1 MMNDKEVRESNKRIL
16 RFAIAT
22 FICVALMGASG
33 FLLILA
39 LFKGWDG
46 DLSILV
52 EEHPRVYIIAIAAVL
67 IILILIIGFFSY
79 LRGKRIDSSIARKEA
94 RTRYIKSKRAAQ
106 RECKRKGEKFKL
118 SVFNA
123 RYRKKIANEKKK
135 KEYGIEDFDF
145 VYASTPAFGAPKA
158 ENKKSG
164 EAAAEHHRFPTLSAF
179 DDAHPAFE
187 SVEPD
192 PSLTLASLCS
202 DFRAFCASERG
213 LFYSERDIRSFVSA
227 LAASHTMILQG
238 MSGTGKTSLPVAFG
252 VYLGSPTEVVPVQ
265 PTWKE
270 RSDVLGYYNEFTGAY
285 SESELLKALYSA
297 GGTDAVRLVVLDEAN
312 IARVEYY
319 FAEFLS
325 LLELPD
331 PSRRRVPAAPS
342 GMPGDPRRMDGGSI
356 LLPENCFFVL
366 TANNDDSTFAFS
378 DKVYD
383 RASVMDLDSRAEPF
397 DAPRRP
403 GARLGWP
410 QLSRLF
416 DEAQARYSLTGR
428 DLRKVSR
435 LDAWLRESLGL
446 SFGNRILLQMRRF
459 VPAFVACGG
468 TAEEALD
475 LLLARKVLRKLSA
488 ANPVV
493 VRSRAPEL
501 LALITSLFGEGGAPV
516 CERTIRRYIEG

>member
-1 MMNDKEVRESNKRIL
+1 MTVFEDSFNFLSFLTDYW
-16 RFAIAT
+16 A
-22 FICVALMGASG
+22 ICVYVIVIFLASIVLSLIFLFMDISKKNVGSSSGTAYFYPGAFDPAHPFANS
-33 FLLILA
+33 A
-39 LFKGWDG
+39 PAPKPDKKDG
-46 DLSILV
+46 D
-52 EEHPRVYIIAIAAVL
+52 EVL
-67 IILILIIGFFSY
+67 
-79 LRGKRIDSSIARKEA
+79 
-94 RTRYIKSKRAAQ
+94 
-106 RECKRKGEKFKL
+106 
-118 SVFNA
+118 
-123 RYRKKIANEKKK
+123 
-135 KEYGIEDFDF
+135 
-145 VYASTPAFGAPKA
+145 
-158 ENKKSG
+158 
-164 EAAAEHHRFPTLSAF
+164 EHHRFPTLSAY

-187 SVEPD
+187 QIERD
-192 PSLTLASLCS
+192 PSLTLESLCD
-202 DFRAFCASERG
+202 DFRDFCASERG
-213 LFYSERDIRSFVSA
+213 LYYSKRDIRTFISA
-227 LAASHTMILQG
+227 LSASHTMILQG

-252 VYLGSPTEVVPVQ
+252 VYIGSSTDVVPVQ

-297 GGTDAVRLVVLDEAN
+297 GGTDAVKLIVLDEAN

-342 GMPGDPRRMDGGSI
+342 GMAGDPRRMDGGSI
-356 LLPENCFFVL
+356 LLPENAFFVL

-403 GARLGWP
+403 AARLGWP
-410 QLSRLF
+410 QLSKMF
-416 DEAQARYSLTGR
+416 DEAAARYSLTGR
-428 DLRKVSR
+428 DLRRVSKI
-435 LDAWLRESLGL
+435 DAWLRENLGL

-493 VRSRAPEL
+493 VRSKAPEL
-501 LALITSLFGEGGAPV
+501 LSLLSAVFGEGNAPV
-516 CERTIRRYIEG
+516 CESAVKRYVEG